1 MKQKACR
8 CGLGLVEENTALIRN
23 PQSAIRNCEGFTLL
37 ELLLVITVFGI
48 LSAIVSLQLAP
59 FFARAHLNNGVRQ
72 VVTDLQL
79 VRMKAIAQNRRFR
92 VTFRPSTHDYLVEK
106 DTGGTWQPQI
116 LHSHQAEVIEN
127 SPLALPSG
135 VSITAVNS
143 GGDVIFVPRGH
154 VDGGI
159 TITLRSTRG
168 EGTKRVVV
176 NLAGRVR
183 IE

>member
-1 MKQKACR
+1 VNQQVCR
-8 CGLGLVEENTALIRN
+8 CGLGTVGENTILIRN
-23 PQSAIRNCEGFTLL
+23 PHPAIHSCEGFTLL
-37 ELLLVITVFGI
+37 ELLLAITVLGI
-48 LSAIVSLQLAP
+48 LGAIVSLQLAP

-72 VVTDLQL
+72 VFTDLQL
-79 VRMKAIAQNRRFR
+79 VRMKAISQNSRFR

-106 DTGGTWQPQI
+106 DMGGTWQPQV
-116 LHSHQAEVIEN
+116 LHSHQAGVIE
-127 SPLALPSG
+127 SSSLALPSG
-135 VSITAVNS
+135 VSIAAVNS